1 MGLTHVSV
9 LIRSVGSTNGGGYVD
24 QFLVDTGAIDSL
36 APSSELIRAGIKP
49 AGTVVYELADGAE
62 QEFTVGAAEIEVLGV
77 VTYGRSGH
85 TYAETPPRPSA
96 QVIRNSLLTYN
107 RGMGLTHV
115 DVALMQLIG
124 ANGRYEARFLVDS
137 GATDTMVP
145 ASELAR
151 LGSH

>member
-1 MGLTHVSV
+1 VGLTHVSV

-77 VTYGRSGH
+77 VTYGRVIFGPEGTEPILGVTALEQAGMMVDPVTH
-85 TYAETPPRPSA
+85 TLKR
-96 QVIRNSLLTYN
+96 R
-107 RGMGLTHV
+107 R
-115 DVALMQLIG
+115 ALPLK
-124 ANGRYEARFLVDS
+124 
-137 GATDTMVP
+137 
-145 ASELAR
+145 
-151 LGSH
+151 